1 MSAISIY
8 LHGRLGRRLGRELL
22 RLRVVSPAEAVRAL
36 CAMLPGAREA
46 LESGAYQV
54 VRQAGGGRLRRQR
67 SDRAE
72 TLHRQLRPDETA
84 LHIVPRVRG
93 RKRGGIAKVIIG
105 TLLIAASFFIPGA
118 GLLGFGVL
126 TPSAVAGLGVSM
138 ALGGLAQLFAPKPK
152 RRDVVSGERETSN
165 LFGGS
170 ENAAQPGSAIP
181 VVFGVAEVGSVVV
194 SASIRVEDRA

>member
-1 MSAISIY
+1 MVAIH
-8 LHGRLGRRLGRELL
+8 LHGRLGRKLGRDLL

-36 CAMLPGAREA
+36 CAMLPGARAA

-54 VRQAGGGRLRRQR
+54 VRQVGGGRLKRQR
-67 SDRAE
+67 SDLVE
-72 TLHRQLRPDETA
+72 SLRRPFRPGEDT

-93 RKRGGIAKVIIG
+93 RKRGGIAKVIVG

-118 GLLGFGVL
+118 GLLGFGVI
-126 TPSAVAGLGVSM
+126 TPGAALGLGLSM
-138 ALGGLAQLFAPKPK
+138 AFGGLAALFAPKPK
-152 RRDVVSGERETSN
+152 RTNAQTGERETSN
-165 LFGGS
+165 LFGD
-170 ENAAQPGSAIP
+170 AQNVADPGSAIP

>member
-1 MSAISIY
+1 MARVEVH
-8 LHGRLGRRLGRELL
+8 LHGRLGRRLGRGLV
-22 RLRVVSPAEAVRAL
+22 RLRIVSPAEAVRAL

-46 LESGAYQV
+46 LESGAYQI
-54 VRQAGGGRLRRQR
+54 VRQAGGGRRARQR
-67 SDRAE
+67 SDRAD
-72 TLHRQLRPDETA
+72 TLHRKLGPDEAA
-84 LHIVPRVRG
+84 LHIVPRARG

-126 TPSAVAGLGVSM
+126 TPGAVAGLGVSM
-138 ALGGLAQLFAPKPK
+138 ALSGLAQVFAPKPK
-152 RRDVVSGERETSN
+152 RRDVASGERETSN

-170 ENAAQPGSAIP
+170 QNNAQPGSAIP

-194 SASIRVEDRA
+194 SAAIRVEDRA